1 MTLLRTLAE
10 ETIPDRL
17 RSYIVSS
24 LKRFFLPPSS
34 QLTLIIDQ
42 FCGPTSNE
50 IYQAAHI
57 YLPTKISPSHDR
69 IQVSKPSKQS
79 NSTITLPK
87 GAQVEDSFRNIRLQW
102 KPVDDRKLFFELSFD
117 KQFIEIVLESV
128 LPYVIAMSKDV
139 KEEDEEVK
147 IYTRKYATH
156 KTVSW
161 DSIHL
166 HHPATFESL
175 AMDPDQKKAI
185 MEDLERFT
193 ERKELYKKI
202 GKTWKGG
209 YLLYGP
215 SGTGKSSLIAAMA
228 NHLKFDIYD
237 LEFTRIINHR
247 HLMSI
252 LLSIPRR
259 SIIVIED
266 IDRIDSGLVSNSKL
280 YHI

>member
-1 MTLLRTLAE
+1 
-10 ETIPDRL
+10 
-17 RSYIVSS
+17 
-24 LKRFFLPPSS
+24 
-34 QLTLIIDQ
+34 
-42 FCGPTSNE
+42 
-50 IYQAAHI
+50 
-57 YLPTKISPSHDR
+57 
-69 IQVSKPSKQS
+69 
-79 NSTITLPK
+79 
-87 GAQVEDSFRNIRLQW
+87 
-102 KPVDDRKLFFELSFD
+102 
-117 KQFIEIVLESV
+117 
-128 LPYVIAMSKDV
+128 MSKDV